1 MSQAF
6 PLPLLTKWLD
16 DGTNMQLIAPFEYYH
31 LPRVGLPHHFRIH
44 KGFVTDGASIP
55 WFFWRVIGGPL
66 NGPYRRAAVVHDFLC
81 TAQTI
86 PSPDA
91 HRVFYDACLDDGCP
105 KWRATL
111 MYWAVRFFGP
121 RWETRHAE

>member
-6 PLPLLTKWLD
+6 PLPLLTRWMD
-16 DGTNMQLIAPFEYYH
+16 DGRNMRLISPFTYVRNGD
-31 LPRVGLPHHFRIH
+31 PPTAFTVPQ
-44 KGFVTDGASIP
+44 GFTTDGASIP
-55 WFFWRVIGGPL
+55 RFFWRVIGGPL
-66 NGPYRRAAVVHDFLC
+66 EGPYRRAAVVHDFLC